1 MDVLE
6 RSRVSYPDTLWYDS
20 ADAVVFAAVYRAV
33 SAVPFLSDTVSML
46 QGQAEATQKA
56 WRAIKAHYLVQ
67 SQYAQVEIRS
77 ELSGIR
83 LQPDEQMDSFLS
95 RNDQLMVK
103 AAAMGFSL
111 RSDDVILTVMA
122 LLPRTWG
129 KAVEEHF
136 DRGTPYSSM
145 DWATVRL
152 ALKQEDIE
160 RRHHD
165 MSEGHLL
172 PLGLSRRSGGA

>member
-1 MDVLE
+1 
-6 RSRVSYPDTLWYDS
+6 
-20 ADAVVFAAVYRAV
+20 
-33 SAVPFLSDTVSML
+33 ML

-95 RNDQLMVK
+95 RIDQLMVK
-103 AAAMGFSL
+103 AAAMGFSP

-160 RRHHD
+160 RRHHK

-172 PLGLSRRSGGA
+172 PLGLSRRSGGAQGASGQSAPQGQSGKKYPSSKGGGGYQQIGQQSGQRSG